1 MIGVEGVNVGMKG
14 NWSTWDLVVLLK
26 YGMGLLKLDLRI
38 DEYDV
43 TNKDNNEIINDIFN
57 IYFEYLLMLI

>member
-1 MIGVEGVNVGMKG
+1 MRG
-14 NWSTWDLVVLLK
+14 NWSTWDLLVLLK

-43 TNKDNNEIINDIFN
+43 TNKDNNERYLM
-57 IYFEYLLMLI
+57 IYLIYKLEYLIMFI